1 MVPFIIAPCG
11 GAHAGGHCA
20 SLLNLA
26 HGGGE
31 EGSRFKGGEGA
42 VNREAATDRS

>member
-11 GAHAGGHCA
+11 GADASGHWA
-20 SLLNLA
+20 SLLQLA

-31 EGSRFKGGEGA
+31 EGSMAKGGEGA
-42 VNREAATDRS
+42 VDGEAATDWR